1 MTYDEYMAAYKQ
13 WTKTHDENES
23 KTICRKILVDAMKAL
38 AAVESVYNE
47 CLLYDYSPSSQ
58 AGLTMKLSDWRK
70 ARLLSL
76 TSEEVRMSI
85 YDRYAARDAYT
96 NSDEKRW
103 RPVVLNVKYFDAS
116 AREALKKELLAQQI
130 EDKNSQLSEK
140 EAELQNVKDVIV
152 DIKDQLK
159 IFNTMLNEINGK
171 QSRNETLNVSASAK
185 KS

>member
-1 MTYDEYMAAYKQ
+1 MTYDEYMAAYKL

-23 KTICRKILVDAMKAL
+23 KTICSKILADAIKAL
-38 AAVESVYNE
+38 AEVESVYNE

-85 YDRYAARDAYT
+85 YDRYAHDTYT
-96 NSDEKRW
+96 KEKRW

-140 EAELQNVKDVIV
+140 EAELQNVKDIIA
-152 DIKDQLK
+152 DIKD
-159 IFNTMLNEINGK
+159 
-171 QSRNETLNVSASAK
+171 
-185 KS
+185 